1 MLLRGRHSL
10 QFTLNALVQKNENG
24 SNADKY
30 EHVTKTAEAQLTQMA
45 YFKFSQFAKKVVLGQ
60 VTIRSRLFAAKEDF
74 AVDASVVLQ

>member
-1 MLLRGRHSL
+1 MHWSK
-10 QFTLNALVQKNENG
+10 KNENG

-30 EHVTKTAEAQLTQMA
+30 EQVTKTAEAQLTQMA

-60 VTIRSRLFAAKEDF
+60 VTIRSLLFAAKEHF